1 MTPTRMRALVVTAH
15 GGRDVLEVQQLPVP
29 EPGPNELLVQVA
41 ASGVNFKDVYLREAI
56 YPGTPPFVLG
66 DECAGHVV
74 AMGHDVTDFSVGDE
88 VATASGTGT
97 HAEFAL
103 VPAAEAVAV
112 PAGTALQTAAAV
124 MLQGMTA
131 HYLVNSTY
139 PVSAGDHALVHA
151 AAGGVGNLLVQL
163 VHGRLGSV
171 VATVGS
177 AEKERIAA
185 DAGADV
191 VLRYDQV
198 DDLAAAVRE
207 VCEGG
212 VHVAYDG
219 VGQATFDA
227 SLGALRRRGSMVLYG
242 ASSGPVPPVD
252 PQRLN
257 RAGSLFL
264 TRPTLKDYVATREEL
279 LWRAGEILDA
289 VRDGSLH
296 VNVGG
301 RYPLESAAD
310 AYRDLE
316 GRKTIGKLLI
326 VP

>member
-1 MTPTRMRALVVTAH
+1 MRALVVTAH

-139 PVSAGDHALVHA
+139 PVSEGDHALVHA